1 MGSGHLWA
9 ARTSTPL
16 IRTVECVIRLMERMP
31 VLAARQLAGTMPRVP
46 ANEPSRGSVQSVE
59 RSLDLLERVV
69 RVGQPVGLRELSEQ
83 CELSVGTAHRLLRVL
98 VLKGYV
104 RQETSSRRYSVGPAL
119 FDLAHRLRQQSRLSE
134 IARPFLDQLAIE
146 TGESAN
152 LAALDGDQVVYL
164 AHAHAPGRIM
174 RMFTEVGNR
183 APLHASGTGKLLLAY
198 VDTPA
203 REARLNR
210 MALPSFTK
218 TTITSTAKLRDELDF
233 VRANGFAFDDCE
245 FEDGVFCIAVPV
257 LDASANVV
265 AAISVSGPR
274 TRWNPARCRTLL
286 PRIRTVVRDF
296 SSALGGG

>member
-1 MGSGHLWA
+1 
-9 ARTSTPL
+9 
-16 IRTVECVIRLMERMP
+16 MERMP
-31 VLAARQLAGTMPRVP
+31 GLGCPSTRGYHSEVP
-46 ANEPSRGSVQSVE
+46 GNEPSRGSVQSVE

-69 RVGQPVGLRELSEQ
+69 RNGQPMGLRELSEQ

-104 RQETSSRRYSVGPAL
+104 RQETRSRRYAVGPTL
-119 FDLAHRLRQQSRLSE
+119 YDLAHRLPEQSRLSE
-134 IARPFLDQLAIE
+134 MAGPFLDQLAAE

-210 MALPSFTK
+210 LELSSFTK
-218 TTITSTAKLRDELDF
+218 TTITSVAKLRDELDF
-233 VRANGFAFDDCE
+233 VRANGFAFDDGE

-265 AAISVSGPR
+265 AAVSVSGPR

-286 PRIRTVVRDF
+286 PRIRTLVRDF
-296 SSALGGG
+296 STTLGG